1 LLRPEVRAPSCREEP
16 PSRWKKRILRARTAQ
31 DPDATEEG
39 SPVDDPEREDGD
51 AEDVPDAD

>member
-1 LLRPEVRAPSCREEP
+1 MMGEEN
-16 PSRWKKRILRARTAQ
+16 TQGQNGQ

-39 SPVDDPEREDGD
+39 SPVPDPEREDGGD